1 MWARPLLGPYVSDP
15 MHLQLSNSYV
25 GIFVGVNYGGA
36 KGWKY
41 CWSQR
46 IGRAWGR
53 RVMHA
58 DFFTRGGVVG
68 PPEGEGEFGRHIVST
83 HGEEKIW
90 RRTGFLQVWGTVH
103 NKSSC
108 MPG

>member
-1 MWARPLLGPYVSDP
+1 MGERR
-15 MHLQLSNSYV
+15 
-25 GIFVGVNYGGA
+25 GGNIA
-36 KGWKY
+36 GHKLDERG
-41 CWSQR
+41 
-46 IGRAWGR
+46 GR

-58 DFFTRGGVVG
+58 DFFTWGGVVG